1 MTSVLAVARRRR
13 GPAGT
18 HDAGFTLLEVVTT
31 TLLLGI
37 ATALVVAPWRHF
49 GQAQAQRHMAEELVS
64 TLRNAQVSSVAELA
78 TYRVDVAAKQVKS
91 YRLTPG
97 TGAAVL
103 KQTLQTTSN
112 NVSLTGASFKDASGV
127 TSTSVY
133 FYPKGSASGGSV
145 AVVRTGSSKTY
156 TVTVEGLTARVT
168 YSD

>member
-1 MTSVLAVARRRR
+1 MTSVLAVVRRRLG
-13 GPAGT
+13 GPASRE
-18 HDAGFTLLEVVTT
+18 AGFTLLEVVTT

-37 ATALVVAPWRHF
+37 ATALVVAPWRSF
-49 GQAQAQRHMAEELVS
+49 SQAQAQSHMAEELVS
-64 TLRNAQVSSVAELA
+64 TLRNAQVSSVSELA

-91 YRLTPG
+91 YRITPG
-97 TGAAVL
+97 TGTAVL

-112 NVSLTGASFKDASGV
+112 SVSLTGASFKDASGAA
-127 TSTSVY
+127 STSVY

-168 YSD
+168 YTD